1 MSTKNNQKTR
11 NFLEKIKNFSLSF
24 PWWFKIIA
32 YILSLVFIIVS
43 IFFIIVRGIEFG
55 DEKVKKWITSLL
67 VSFLTSVLLTQP
79 IQALLLTFVFVML
92 LRKYDESKDFEY
104 DHDDKGEAL
113 NDVAHMETLGK
124 VMLAIYHTSTS
135 TLLN

>member
-1 MSTKNNQKTR
+1 MK
-11 NFLEKIKNFSLSF
+11 
-24 PWWFKIIA
+24 
-32 YILSLVFIIVS
+32 
-43 IFFIIVRGIEFG
+43 GIEFG
-55 DEKVKKWITSLL
+55 DDKVHKWITSLL

-113 NDVAHMETLGK
+113 NDVQHMETAQK
-124 VMLAIYHTSTS
+124 VNSLIR
-135 TLLN
+135 LNILFHL

>member
-1 MSTKNNQKTR
+1 M
-11 NFLEKIKNFSLSF
+11 
-24 PWWFKIIA
+24 
-32 YILSLVFIIVS
+32 FIIVS
-43 IFFIIVRGIEFG
+43 IFFIIVKGIKFG

-113 NDVAHMETLGK
+113 NDASHMETLGK
-124 VMLAIYHTSTS
+124 VKYIFL
-135 TLLN
+135 